1 MGRQYGGSELT
12 VTVGSNDTEVTGAAL
27 VQEEVRALRVPLL
40 VYF

>member
-27 VQEEVRALRVPLL
+27 VQEVRALRVPLL